1 MANYQVSIDD
11 IRIFAF
17 HGLYPEERI
26 LGNWYTLDVLVE
38 SESQPNFSDD
48 IANTIDYSQIYL
60 ICKQVMAIPVD
71 LLETVAENIAK
82 KIKAELSYVTRL
94 RIGAN
99 AFIDQDASNEV
110 ITIGQNM
117 VVEI

>member
-26 LGNWYTLDVLVE
+26 LGNWYTLDVVVE

-48 IANTIDYSQIYL
+48 IANTIDYSQIYA
-60 ICKQVMAIPVD
+60 ICKQVMANPVD
-71 LLETVAENIAK
+71 LLETVAETIAQ
-82 KIKAELSYVTRL
+82 KIRTELSQEVAVLVQISKENPPMGVSAGRSTVVYRL
-94 RIGAN
+94 
-99 AFIDQDASNEV
+99 D
-110 ITIGQNM
+110 
-117 VVEI
+117 

>member
-1 MANYQVSIDD
+1 MSNYQVSIDD

-26 LGNWYTLDVLVE
+26 LGNWYTLEVSVA

-48 IANTIDYSQIYL
+48 IANTIDYSHIFN
-60 ICKQVMAIPVD
+60 ICKQVMAQSVD

-82 KIKAELSYVTRL
+82 QIQAEIREEVSVLVQISKENPPMGISAGRSTVVYRL
-94 RIGAN
+94 
-99 AFIDQDASNEV
+99 D
-110 ITIGQNM
+110 
-117 VVEI
+117 

>member
-38 SESQPNFSDD
+38 SETQPNFSDN
-48 IANTIDYSQIYL
+48 IANTIDYSHIFA
-60 ICKQVMAIPVD
+60 ICKQVMSIPVD
-71 LLETVAENIAK
+71 LLETVAENIAQ
-82 KIKAELSYVTRL
+82 KIRTELSEEVSILVQISKENPPMGVSGGKSTVVYRL
-94 RIGAN
+94 
-99 AFIDQDASNEV
+99 D
-110 ITIGQNM
+110 
-117 VVEI
+117 

>member
-48 IANTIDYSQIYL
+48 IANTIDYSMIYS
-60 ICKQVMAIPVD
+60 ICKQVMAKPVD
-71 LLETVAENIAK
+71 LLETVAETIAQ
-82 KIKAELSYVTRL
+82 KIRAELSQEVSVLVQISKENPPMGVSAGRSTVVYRL
-94 RIGAN
+94 
-99 AFIDQDASNEV
+99 D
-110 ITIGQNM
+110 
-117 VVEI
+117 

>member
-17 HGLYPEERI
+17 HGLYPEERV

-48 IANTIDYSQIYL
+48 IANTFDYSQIYA
-60 ICKQVMAIPVD
+60 ICKQVMANPVD
-71 LLETVAENIAK
+71 LLETVAETIAQR
-82 KIKAELSYVTRL
+82 IKTDLSDQVSVLVQISKENPPMGISGGRSTVVYRL
-94 RIGAN
+94 H
-99 AFIDQDASNEV
+99 
-110 ITIGQNM
+110 
-117 VVEI
+117 